1 VTTRTKRRH
10 GDDDHGRDEGADGRC
25 SAAQVLLP
33 IQQIGYGGV
42 APESTTAGDLEI
54 EIRRTAELGDTAR
67 AEVVRLCI
75 DAHQEPDFE
84 HLFSYLPPEELHML
98 ARSGHELVG
107 HAVVTIDGFSPRAFR
122 SCARPTWTPW
132 QPRPRL
138 RGEVWAP

>member
-1 VTTRTKRRH
+1 M
-10 GDDDHGRDEGADGRC
+10 
-25 SAAQVLLP
+25 
-33 IQQIGYGGV
+33 
-42 APESTTAGDLEI
+42 AGDLEI

-84 HLFSYLPPEELHML
+84 HLFSYLPPEGLHML

-107 HAVVTIDGFSPRAFR
+107 HAVVTN
-122 SCARPTWTPW
+122 PW
-132 QPRPRL
+132 LQPEGLPLLRTAYVDAVATAPRL